1 MNSFRVA
8 LIGLGSMGVNHA
20 RVLNSMDQVDLVATY
35 DSNRQLDLNEQG
47 SIMTESISGLLS
59 RKPDYCVIASP
70 TVTHEQLA
78 SEILSQGVPVLIEK
92 PLCTSLLS
100 AQRVRD
106 ISVSG
111 AIFAGVGHVE
121 RFNAALREAKLRIN
135 KGQLGQIYQISTR
148 RLGPFPNRVKDVGVV
163 LDLATHDIDL
173 TQWLMNSRYQKVTA
187 HSSFRSGGINEDLV
201 SVVGMLENG
210 VVINHNVNWLSPLK
224 ERKVIITGEK
234 GTFVVDTL
242 RSDLT
247 FYENGSFPNTQR
259 ELAYFRGV
267 TQGEVTVY
275 AFEKPEALKV
285 EHLEFIKGLSGDQSE
300 TVSLDE
306 ATETIKVAESI
317 LSSTITGEAV
327 TI

>member
-1 MNSFRVA
+1 
-8 LIGLGSMGVNHA
+8 
-20 RVLNSMDQVDLVATY
+20 
-35 DSNRQLDLNEQG
+35 
-47 SIMTESISGLLS
+47 
-59 RKPDYCVIASP
+59 
-70 TVTHEQLA
+70 
-78 SEILSQGVPVLIEK
+78 
-92 PLCTSLLS
+92 
-100 AQRVRD
+100 
-106 ISVSG
+106 
-111 AIFAGVGHVE
+111 
-121 RFNAALREAKLRIN
+121 
-135 KGQLGQIYQISTR
+135 
-148 RLGPFPNRVKDVGVV
+148 LGPFPNRVKDVGVV

-275 AFEKPEALKV
+275 AFEKPEALKI
-285 EHLEFIKGLSGDQSE
+285 EHLEFIKGLSGGQSE

-317 LSSTITGEAV
+317 LSSTITGETV
-327 TI
+327 KI